1 MSVAQFDFDVA
12 RRVGVCDA
20 PAWAGA
26 GECRFMSSWAP
37 EIFNQLSLL
46 FAAFGLS
53 TEPLRR
59 LLDNGGAFEGMAIP
73 CMAESLPGE
82 NDTCSLG
89 LSTEPLRRLDNG
101 GAFEGMA
108 VPCDSISGEVA
119 QAASKLARAS
129 SAGRP

>member
-1 MSVAQFDFDVA
+1 
-12 RRVGVCDA
+12 
-20 PAWAGA
+20 
-26 GECRFMSSWAP
+26 
-37 EIFNQLSLL
+37 
-46 FAAFGLS
+46 
-53 TEPLRR
+53 
-59 LLDNGGAFEGMAIP
+59 
-73 CMAESLPGE
+73 MAESLPGE

-129 SAGRP
+129 CGRPAFTELHGVFGMAAAGLIFVAGRASPRKSCLRTDQL

>member
-12 RRVGVCDA
+12 SRVA

-59 LLDNGGAFEGMAIP
+59 LLDNGGAFEGMA
-73 CMAESLPGE
+73 M
-82 NDTCSLG
+82 
-89 LSTEPLRRLDNG
+89 
-101 GAFEGMA
+101 
-108 VPCDSISGEVA
+108 PCDSISGEVA

-129 SAGRP
+129 SGRPAFTGFTAL